1 MNNFGQYKICVEKFP
16 KEHLNHINNLKN
28 ISKSTAHFNKLKA
41 AFLNGFNWTVG
52 DVITIGFMGDGK
64 NITRNTYGQLSIT
77 VKDKNQIDPLQKVV
91 DEMSVIDGIKKI
103 IQERIQPIAN
113 LKFEFVEDYKQA
125 KIRIS
130 FDPKDGAWSVIGT
143 QALSDDPDIKDKAT
157 MNLGWFDVS
166 TTCHEFGHVLGLIH
180 EHNNPK
186 GNTIQWNKD
195 AVYKWAQS
203 TQGWDKQTTDENILQ
218 SYDISQINGSEF
230 DPLSIML
237 YFYPPQLTLNNQG
250 TQQTLRLSGNDVIYI
265 NKKYPGSVETPEEF
279 YIKAFNESI
288 QNNVTRSDKLK
299 NFLNT
304 NTNNYNYNYILY
316 IIIGIIIILL
326 CVYFWL

>member
-16 KEHLNHINNLKN
+16 KEHLIHINNLKN
-28 ISKSTAHFNKLKA
+28 ISKTTTHFTKLKA

-52 DVITIGFMGDGK
+52 DIITIGFIGDGK
-64 NITRNTYGQLSIT
+64 NITRNTYEQLYVT
-77 VKDKNQIDPLQKVV
+77 VNDKNQIDPLQKVV
-91 DEMSVIDGIKKI
+91 DGMSVIDAIKKI
-103 IQERIQPIAN
+103 VQERIQPIAN

-265 NKKYPGSVETPEEF
+265 NKKYPGSIESPEEF

-288 QNNVTRSDKLK
+288 ENNISRSNKLK
-299 NFLNT
+299 NSLNT
-304 NTNNYNYNYILY
+304 NNTNNYNLY
-316 IIIGIIIILL
+316 IFIGINILIIILII
-326 CVYFWL
+326 VYFLN